1 MRTSVGQAGAAFGMQ
16 QPDFIA
22 AEDSDDAANDE
33 HDDLQLANVDIDK
46 VILMVELTDSL
57 TIKR

>member
-1 MRTSVGQAGAAFGMQ
+1 MQ

-46 VILMVELTDSL
+46 VILMVDITDSL
-57 TIKR
+57 TVEC